1 MLRGT
6 VAAAG
11 AVRAHII
18 AGAVALLRRTVSV
31 AGAVR
36 AHIIART
43 IALLRRTRGVI
54 RTPAGTVHGIL
65 FLISVA

>member
-11 AVRAHII
+11 AVAMLRGAVTMLRRTVAVAGAVGAHIV
-18 AGAVALLRRTVSV
+18 AGTVALLRRT
-31 AGAVR
+31 A
-36 AHIIART
+36 
-43 IALLRRTRGVI
+43 GVI